1 MQRMQGA
8 DVPMAGQ
15 IKLLRIPIGQILD
28 SPPMEILEKQFLIF
42 SMEGLGYT

>member
-15 IKLLRIPIGQILD
+15 IKLLRIPIGQILE
-28 SPPMEILEKQFLIF
+28 SPPMAIIEKQILIF
-42 SMEGLGYT
+42 AMEGLG